1 MDFDYN
7 CTRLRDRASPMRYL
21 VLSDIHAN
29 LTALEACLAAAQG
42 RWERILC
49 LGDLADYG
57 PDPNEVAERVRAL
70 APTIIRGNHDKV
82 VTGLSNLAVFNPLA
96 QIAARWTHDQLLARK
111 FQIPGRVARRPDV
124 RRWTHAGSRR
134 ISTTRM
140 SMSFSPA
147 QAMGGLAESP
157 SVVTF
162 FGHTHYQGGFSY
174 RDSQINVIQLRPEPG
189 PKFAALRLEPGTRYL
204 LNPGSIGQPRDGDPR
219 AAFAIADLDHQ
230 VIEFLAWWPYD
241 ISAVQER
248 VCKQPACP
256 IR

>member
-1 MDFDYN
+1 
-7 CTRLRDRASPMRYL
+7 MRYL

-29 LTALEACLAAAQG
+29 LTALEASLAAAEG

-57 PDPNEVAERVRAL
+57 PDPNEVTERVRAL
-70 APTIIRGNHDKV
+70 APTVIRGNHDKV
-82 VTGLSNLAVFNPLA
+82 VTGLSDLAVFNPLA
-96 QIAARWTHDQLLARK
+96 QIAARWTHDQLRPENFKYLAEL
-111 FQIPGRVARRPDV
+111 P
-124 RRWTHAGSRR
+124 AGP
-134 ISTTRM
+134 M
-140 SMSFSPA
+140 SLDGVTLVHGAFHDEDEYVFSPA

-157 SVVTF
+157 SAVTF

-174 RDSQINVIQLRPEPG
+174 RDGQINVIQLRPEPG
-189 PKFAALRLEPGTRYL
+189 PKFAALRLEPATRYL

-230 VIEFLAWWPYD
+230 VIEFWRVPYD

-248 VCKQPACP
+248 MQTAGLPHPLIERLSVG
-256 IR
+256 R